1 MNPRLAFD
9 CNDIEWSLVPRIL
22 QSVGMAFH
30 EPDVHA
36 KAFENSQV
44 VVFVFD
50 DDSMVGFG
58 RAISDGAKQAAIY
71 DVAVQPEYQGKGI
84 GKMIME
90 SILQRLPGCNILLYA
105 NPGKE
110 DFYKQLGFSILKTGM
125 ALFENSDEARRKGFI
140 A

>member
-1 MNPRLAFD
+1 MNLRLD
-9 CNDIEWSLVPRIL
+9 CEDIEWPLVPRIL
-22 QSVGMAFH
+22 KSVGMAFY
-30 EPDVHA
+30 EPDIHA

-58 RAISDGAKQAAIY
+58 RAISDDAKQAVIY

-90 SILQRLPGCNILLYA
+90 SILERLPGCNILLYA

-125 ALFENSDEARRKGFI
+125 AMFENGDEARRKGFI

>member
-9 CNDIEWSLVPRIL
+9 CKNIEWPLVPRIL
-22 QSVGMAFH
+22 QSVEMAFH
-30 EPDVHA
+30 EPDVH
-36 KAFENSQV
+36 KKTFENSQV
-44 VVFVFD
+44 TVFVFD
-50 DDSMVGFG
+50 DDILIGFG

-90 SILQRLPGCNILLYA
+90 SIMERLPGCNILLYA

-125 ALFENSDEARRKGFI
+125 ALFENNDEARRKGFI
-140 A
+140 V